1 MGKAFQRIG
10 LQTGGRLS
18 VRRMKPIAI
27 FAALLFLVGCAPIPE
42 ARCLVSPLRGTVSV
56 SGDPARAATVTRSY
70 YSPWYDQHVTTVTHT
85 DTNGCFEFE
94 GAWKLS
100 AVYLVHQPVI
110 DEEVTVEYKS
120 KTYVALDLV
129 KMDYSR
135 FGELEAIDHVGRD
148 RLSRKGDSLFLSC
161 DLDKIQGNKP

>member
-1 MGKAFQRIG
+1 
-10 LQTGGRLS
+10 
-18 VRRMKPIAI
+18 
-27 FAALLFLVGCAPIPE
+27 
-42 ARCLVSPLRGTVSV
+42 
-56 SGDPARAATVTRSY
+56 
-70 YSPWYDQHVTTVTHT
+70 VTHT